1 LMLRL
6 LDFFLLS
13 GIVSTLPFVSP
24 CAWLHLAQVARR
36 LPATMNWSSMTR
48 SDRPHHQTR

>member
-1 LMLRL
+1 MLRL

-13 GIVSTLPFVSP
+13 GIVSTLVLVARLRLPY
-24 CAWLHLAQVARR
+24 LAQVARR